1 MKYQHS
7 VSFKLFSIKFCMCG
21 KKSVLSDH
29 IVHLKSP
36 GTKLA
41 SIYIKRA
48 STSLISLA
56 LLYLYY
62 YARFMCSL
70 ARARACKLAL
80 AFILALALA
89 FTLTLAFI
97 LALALAFILA
107 LALWTFNCACSS

>member
-1 MKYQHS
+1 MY
-7 VSFKLFSIKFCMCG
+7 MCTH
-21 KKSVLSDH
+21 VH

-41 SIYIKRA
+41 RIYIKRA

-70 ARARACKLAL
+70 APARACKLAL
-80 AFILALALA
+80 AFILALTRFHTRTRFYISPRTRFHTRALD
-89 FTLTLAFI
+89 F
-97 LALALAFILA
+97 
-107 LALWTFNCACSS
+107 

>member
-1 MKYQHS
+1 MVIFMTEY
-7 VSFKLFSIKFCMCG
+7 
-21 KKSVLSDH
+21 H

-41 SIYIKRA
+41 SIYIKHA
-48 STSLISLA
+48 STTLISLV

-62 YARFMCSL
+62 YARFMRSL
-70 ARARACKLAL
+70 APARTCKLA
-80 AFILALALA
+80 
-89 FTLTLAFI
+89 LAFI